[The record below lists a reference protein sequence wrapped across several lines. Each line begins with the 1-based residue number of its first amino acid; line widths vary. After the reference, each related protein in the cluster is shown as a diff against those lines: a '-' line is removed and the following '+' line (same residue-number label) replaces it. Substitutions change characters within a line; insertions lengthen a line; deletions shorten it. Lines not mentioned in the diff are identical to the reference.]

1 MYALV
6 YNNKAFKIQDKYTI
20 SNSNNEVKFSD
31 VTIDFTGKT
40 IEDIPF
46 KYQKMEIRR
55 SENEA
60 DILNGEIIFVG
71 YLDEIKLPDMK
82 MKDEYRTLELTLLS
96 PLKMA
101 TVRTVS
107 IIGTFKTEEAI
118 KRALQ
123 PLLDDGFIIKE
134 MDDFEGQ
141 ISLNFIMETVENC
154 MNNICSKKNIFW
166 FINEKREIFIRSI
179 DLMLTRPSV
188 LTIDENVNLREL
200 GLDEFEPEIENVD
213 YANIINIKNIR
224 LKYNSRTKEVW
235 EEDSDKPIVKYSS
248 YPVIKGS
255 KIIKKGDTIN
265 FDNPI
270 IVDESTLKETLQW
283 LLTNEDNFSGVS
295 EPFYAFY
302 FNVDYYN
309 HSIPSDFWDRDFD
322 VYIDNRDSTS
332 ETYMKYIVGKDVSFS
347 DDEGEEKII
356 VLQRDQTFKNLI
368 TGFKYNGEDELQIF
382 GIDSE
387 TALRKTNLRFTHQ
400 SEIEKLK
407 GIISDSGQIEKTVDF
422 NEKWTTWQELSEYAK
437 NLIIQNMNLINEVAL
452 HFTKNIDLKIGDI
465 IEVKMSNYYTEGFF
479 AVTEVEKIYKNDD
492 DIEMNVIIRN
502 SNFVSTYIDMFRPEE
517 KEEDESQINS
527 VVIGTY
533 INDNIQETHSII
545 EAGDNNENQK

>member
-107 IIGTFKTEEAI
+107 IIGTLKTEEAI

-154 MNNICSKKNIFW
+154 MNKICSKKNIFW

-179 DLMLTRPSV
+179 DLMLSREPV
-188 LTIDENVNLREL
+188 LTIDENSKLSEI

-224 LKYNSRTKEVW
+224 LIYQTSFAEIYNDNGDVIAY
-235 EEDSDKPIVKYSS
+235 DYGNHPIL
-248 YPVIKGS
+248 PAG
-255 KIIKKGDTIN
+255 KIINPGDAVE
-265 FDNPI
+265 FLNPV
-270 IVDESTLKETLQW
+270 IVDEKTLREYISEFYSNQGETFDEYNFYCLKINLDDTDPNYPIEDYPNWSIYISTFRNMGDLYNK
-283 LLTNEDNFSGVS
+283 
-295 EPFYAFY
+295 
-302 FNVDYYN
+302 FN
-309 HSIPSDFWDRDFD
+309 IPST
-322 VYIDNRDSTS
+322 VT
-332 ETYMKYIVGKDVSFS
+332 FS
-347 DDEGEEKII
+347 DDAEEGEI
-356 VLQRDQTFKNLI
+356 VLQRDQTLKNLI
-368 TGFKYNGEDELQIF
+368 TGFKYNGTKPYKIS
-382 GIDSE
+382 GIITD
-387 TALRKTNLRFTHQ
+387 TGLRKTNLRFMHTQ
-400 SEIEKLK
+400 EIEKLK
-407 GIISDSGQIEKTVDF
+407 GIISDSGQIEKTVDY
-422 NEKWTTWQELSEYAK
+422 NLKWTWWKDLAEYAK
-437 NLIIQNMNLINEVAL
+437 NLIVQNTNLINEISL
-452 HFTKNIDLKIGDI
+452 HFTQNVDLKIGDI
-465 IEVKMSNYYTEGFF
+465 IQIKMSNYYTEGFF
-479 AVTEVEKIYKNDD
+479 AVTEVEKTYKNDE
-492 DIEMNVIIRN
+492 DIEIDVTVKN

-517 KEEDESQINS
+517 KEESEEDISTLL
-527 VVIGTY
+527 IGVLSEEG
-533 INDNIQETHSII
+533 IQEKHSIV
-545 EAGDNNENQK
+545 ERDDNNGN

>member
-107 IIGTFKTEEAI
+107 IIGTLKTEEAI
-118 KRALQ
+118 KRVLQ

-134 MDDFEGQ
+134 MDSFEGQ

-154 MNNICSKKNIFW
+154 MNKICSKKNIFW

-179 DLMLTRPSV
+179 DLMLSREPV
-188 LTIDENVNLREL
+188 LTIDENSKLSEL

-224 LKYNSRTKEVW
+224 LKYDASRIENGLGAFIYDSEAIINSKV
-235 EEDSDKPIVKYSS
+235 
-248 YPVIKGS
+248 
-255 KIIKKGDTIN
+255 IKKGESVE
-265 FDNPI
+265 FLNPI
-270 IVDESTLKETLQW
+270 IVDEKTLKETFAFEIENERNYGMPLEYFAFRIMEKTSF
-283 LLTNEDNFSGVS
+283 LDYTNLSIYLDSDEMS
-295 EPFYAFY
+295 ENYGK
-302 FNVDYYN
+302 YY
-309 HSIPSDFWDRDFD
+309 I
-322 VYIDNRDSTS
+322 
-332 ETYMKYIVGKDVSFS
+332 GKDLSFS
-347 DDEGEEKII
+347 DDEGEEKTI
-356 VLQRDQTFKNLI
+356 VLQRDQMFNNLI
-368 TGFKYNGEDELQIF
+368 TGFKYNGEDTIEIY
-382 GIDSE
+382 GVSSH
-387 TALRKTNLRFTHQ
+387 TGLRKTNYKFAHSQ
-400 SEIEKLK
+400 EIEKLK
-407 GIISDSGQIEKTVDF
+407 DVISNSGQIEKTIDF
-422 NEKWTTWQELSEYAK
+422 NERWTTWYELAEYAK
-437 NLIIQNMNLINEVAL
+437 NLIVQNTNMINEIKL
-452 HFTKNIDLKIGDI
+452 HFTKKINLKIGDI
-465 IEVKMSNYYTEGFF
+465 INIKMKNYYTEGFF
-479 AVTEVEKIYKNDD
+479 AVTEIEETFKNDE
-492 DIEMNVIIRN
+492 DIEMDILIRN
-502 SNFVSTYIDMFRPEE
+502 ANFVGTYIDMFRPEE
-517 KEEDESQINS
+517 KEESETDIDTIL
-527 VVIGTY
+527 IGEY
-533 INDNIQETHSII
+533 SEEAIQETHVMKIS
-545 EAGDNNENQK
+545 EVDNES

>member
-82 MKDEYRTLELTLLS
+82 MKDEYRTLELILLS

-107 IIGTFKTEEAI
+107 IIGTLKTEEAI

-123 PLLDDGFIIKE
+123 PLLDDGFVIKE
-134 MDDFEGQ
+134 MDDCEGQ

-154 MNNICSKKNIFW
+154 MNKICSKKNIFW

-179 DLMLTRPSV
+179 DLMLSREPV
-188 LTIDENVNLREL
+188 LTIDENSKLSEI

-224 LKYNSRTKEVW
+224 LIYQTSFAEIYNDNGDVIAY
-235 EEDSDKPIVKYSS
+235 DYGNHPIL
-248 YPVIKGS
+248 PAG
-255 KIIKKGDTIN
+255 KIINPGDTVE
-265 FDNPI
+265 FLNPV
-270 IVDESTLKETLQW
+270 IVDEKTLREYISEFYSNQGETLDEYNFYC
-283 LLTNEDNFSGVS
+283 LKINLDDTDPNYPIEDYPDWAIYISTFRNMGDL
-295 EPFYAFY
+295 YNK
-302 FNVDYYN
+302 FNISSAV
-309 HSIPSDFWDRDFD
+309 
-322 VYIDNRDSTS
+322 T
-332 ETYMKYIVGKDVSFS
+332 FS
-347 DDEGEEKII
+347 DDEKEGEI

-368 TGFKYNGEDELQIF
+368 TGFKYNGTKPYKIS
-382 GIDSE
+382 GIITD
-387 TALRKTNLRFTHQ
+387 TGLRKTNLKFMHTQ
-400 SEIEKLK
+400 EIEKLK
-407 GIISDSGQIEKTVDF
+407 GIISDSGQIEKTVDY
-422 NEKWTTWQELSEYAK
+422 NLKWTWWNDLAEYAK
-437 NLIIQNMNLINEVAL
+437 NLIIQNTNLINEISL
-452 HFTKNIDLKIGDI
+452 HFTQNIDLKIGDI
-465 IEVKMSNYYTEGFF
+465 IQIKMPNYYTEGFF
-479 AVTEVEKIYKNDD
+479 AVTEIEKIYINDE
-492 DIEMNVIIRN
+492 DIEIDVIVKN

-517 KEEDESQINS
+517 KEESEEDISTLLVGVLSEE
-527 VVIGTY
+527 G
-533 INDNIQETHSII
+533 IQEKHSIV
-545 EAGDNNENQK
+545 ERNDNNEN

>member
-107 IIGTFKTEEAI
+107 IIGTLKTEEAI
-118 KRALQ
+118 KRVLQ

-134 MDDFEGQ
+134 MDSFEGQ

-154 MNNICSKKNIFW
+154 MNKICSKKNIFW

-179 DLMLTRPSV
+179 DLMLSREPV
-188 LTIDENVNLREL
+188 LTIDENANLREL

-224 LKYNSRTKEVW
+224 LIYQTSFAEIHNDNGEVIAY
-235 EEDSDKPIVKYSS
+235 DYGNHPIL
-248 YPVIKGS
+248 PAG
-255 KIIKKGDTIN
+255 KIINPGDTVE
-265 FDNPI
+265 FLNPV
-270 IVDESTLKETLQW
+270 IVDEKTLREYISEFYSNQGETFDEYNFYCLKINLDDTDPNYPIEDYPDWSIYISTFRNMGDLYNK
-283 LLTNEDNFSGVS
+283 
-295 EPFYAFY
+295 
-302 FNVDYYN
+302 FNISSAV
-309 HSIPSDFWDRDFD
+309 
-322 VYIDNRDSTS
+322 T
-332 ETYMKYIVGKDVSFS
+332 FS
-347 DDEGEEKII
+347 DDAEEGEI
-356 VLQRDQTFKNLI
+356 VLQRDQTLKNLI
-368 TGFKYNGEDELQIF
+368 TGFKYNGTKPYKIS
-382 GIDSE
+382 GIITD
-387 TALRKTNLRFTHQ
+387 TGLRKTNLRFMHTQ
-400 SEIEKLK
+400 EIEKLK
-407 GIISDSGQIEKTVDF
+407 GIISDSGQIEKTVDY
-422 NEKWTTWQELSEYAK
+422 NLKWTWWNDLAEYAK
-437 NLIIQNMNLINEVAL
+437 NLIVQNTNLINEISL

-465 IEVKMSNYYTEGFF
+465 IQIKMPNYYTEGFF
-479 AVTEVEKIYKNDD
+479 AVTEIEKIYKNDE
-492 DIEMNVIIRN
+492 DIEIDVIVKN
-502 SNFVSTYIDMFRPEE
+502 SNFISTYIDMFRPEE
-517 KEEDESQINS
+517 KEESEEDINS
-527 VVIGTY
+527 ILVGVLSEEG
-533 INDNIQETHSII
+533 IQEKHSIV
-545 EAGDNNENQK
+545 ERNDNNEN

>member
-107 IIGTFKTEEAI
+107 IIGTLKTEEAI

-154 MNNICSKKNIFW
+154 MNKICSKKNIFW

-179 DLMLTRPSV
+179 DLMLSREPV
-188 LTIDENVNLREL
+188 LTIDENNKLSEI

-224 LKYNSRTKEVW
+224 LKYDASRIENGLEAFIYDSEAIINSKV
-235 EEDSDKPIVKYSS
+235 
-248 YPVIKGS
+248 
-255 KIIKKGDTIN
+255 IKKGESVE
-265 FDNPI
+265 FLNPI
-270 IVDESTLKETLQW
+270 IVDEKTLKETFAFEIENERNYGMPLEYFAFRIMEKTSF
-283 LLTNEDNFSGVS
+283 LDYTNLSIYLDSDEMS
-295 EPFYAFY
+295 ENYGK
-302 FNVDYYN
+302 YY
-309 HSIPSDFWDRDFD
+309 I
-322 VYIDNRDSTS
+322 
-332 ETYMKYIVGKDVSFS
+332 GKDLSFS
-347 DDEGEEKII
+347 DDEGEEKTI
-356 VLQRDQTFKNLI
+356 VLQRDQMFNNLI
-368 TGFKYNGEDELQIF
+368 TGFKYNGEDTIEIY
-382 GIDSE
+382 GVSSH
-387 TALRKTNLRFTHQ
+387 TGLRKTNYKFAHSQ
-400 SEIEKLK
+400 EIEKLK
-407 GIISDSGQIEKTVDF
+407 DVISNSGQIEKTIDF
-422 NEKWTTWQELSEYAK
+422 NEKWTTWYELAEYAK
-437 NLIIQNMNLINEVAL
+437 NLIVQNTNMINEIKL
-452 HFTKNIDLKIGDI
+452 HFTKKINLKIGDI
-465 IEVKMSNYYTEGFF
+465 INIKMKNYYTEGFF
-479 AVTEVEKIYKNDD
+479 AVTEIEETFKNDK
-492 DIEMNVIIRN
+492 DIEMDILIRN
-502 SNFVSTYIDMFRPEE
+502 ANFVGTYIDMFRPEE
-517 KEEDESQINS
+517 KEESETDIDTIL
-527 VVIGTY
+527 IGEY
-533 INDNIQETHSII
+533 SEEAIQETHVMKIS
-545 EAGDNNENQK
+545 EVDNES

>member
-179 DLMLTRPSV
+179 DLMLSREPV
-188 LTIDENVNLREL
+188 LTIDENANLREL

-224 LKYNSRTKEVW
+224 LKYKS
-235 EEDSDKPIVKYSS
+235 EEYYLEDGVDFSGYPI
-248 YPVIKGS
+248 IKN
-255 KIIKKGDTIN
+255 KVIKKGDMIE

-270 IVDESTLKETLQW
+270 IIDEKTLKEAW
-283 LLTNEDNFSGVS
+283 NFEKENEGTSTFYLEFPAFKIVEKTSVLDNYNSMIYLDIDETS
-295 EPFYAFY
+295 KTYEKY
-302 FNVDYYN
+302 F
-309 HSIPSDFWDRDFD
+309 IGSD
-322 VYIDNRDSTS
+322 I
-332 ETYMKYIVGKDVSFS
+332 SFS

-356 VLQRDQTFKNLI
+356 VLQRDQMFNNLI
-368 TGFKYNGEDELQIF
+368 TGFKYNGTEDVEIY
-382 GIDSE
+382 GI
-387 TALRKTNLRFTHQ
+387 TTMTGLRKTNLRFIHNK
-400 SEIEKLK
+400 EIEKLK
-407 GIISDSGQIEKTVDF
+407 NIISETGQIEKTVDF
-422 NEKWTTWQELSEYAK
+422 NEKWTTWYELTEYAK
-437 NLIIQNMNLINEVAL
+437 NLIVQNTNLINEIKL
-452 HFTKNIDLKIGDI
+452 HFTKKIDFKIGDI
-465 IEVKMSNYYTEGFF
+465 INIKMKNYYTEGFF
-479 AVTEVEKIYKNDD
+479 AVTEIEETFKNDE
-492 DIEMNVIIRN
+492 DIETDILIKNA
-502 SNFVSTYIDMFRPEE
+502 NFVGTYIDMFRPEE
-517 KEEDESQINS
+517 KEESENKLDSII
-527 VVIGTY
+527 IGQFTEEG
-533 INDNIQETHSII
+533 IQETHTFME
-545 EAGDNNENQK
+545 EAKDSESQK

>member
-118 KRALQ
+118 KRVLQ

-154 MNNICSKKNIFW
+154 MNKICSKKNIFW

-179 DLMLTRPSV
+179 DLMLSREPV
-188 LTIDENVNLREL
+188 LTIDENNKLSEI

-224 LKYNSRTKEVW
+224 LIYQTSFAEIYNDNGDVIAY
-235 EEDSDKPIVKYSS
+235 DYGNHPIL
-248 YPVIKGS
+248 PAG
-255 KIIKKGDTIN
+255 KIINPGDTVE
-265 FDNPI
+265 FLNPV
-270 IVDESTLKETLQW
+270 IVDEKTLREYISEFYSNQGETFDEYNFYCLKINLDDTDPNYPIEDYPDWSIYISTFRNMGDLYNK
-283 LLTNEDNFSGVS
+283 
-295 EPFYAFY
+295 
-302 FNVDYYN
+302 FNISSAV
-309 HSIPSDFWDRDFD
+309 
-322 VYIDNRDSTS
+322 T
-332 ETYMKYIVGKDVSFS
+332 FS
-347 DDEGEEKII
+347 DDAEEGEI
-356 VLQRDQTFKNLI
+356 VLQRDQTLKNLI
-368 TGFKYNGEDELQIF
+368 TGFKYNGTKPYKIS
-382 GIDSE
+382 GIITD
-387 TALRKTNLRFTHQ
+387 TGLRKTNLKFMHTQ
-400 SEIEKLK
+400 EIEKLK
-407 GIISDSGQIEKTVDF
+407 GIISDSGQIEKTVDY
-422 NEKWTTWQELSEYAK
+422 NLKWTWWNDLAEYAK
-437 NLIIQNMNLINEVAL
+437 NLIIQNNNLINEISL

-465 IEVKMSNYYTEGFF
+465 IQIKMSNYYTEGFF
-479 AVTEVEKIYKNDD
+479 AVTEVEKTYKNDE
-492 DIEMNVIIRN
+492 DIEIDVIVKN

-517 KEEDESQINS
+517 KEESEEDISTLL
-527 VVIGTY
+527 IGVLSEEG
-533 INDNIQETHSII
+533 IQEKHSIV
-545 EAGDNNENQK
+545 ERDDNNGN

>member
-283 LLTNEDNFSGVS
+283 LLTNENNFSGVS

-302 FNVDYYN
+302 FNVDYN

-387 TALRKTNLRFTHQ
+387 TALRKTNLRFIHQ

-533 INDNIQETHSII
+533 INDNIQETHSIV

>member
-107 IIGTFKTEEAI
+107 IIGTLKTEEAI
-118 KRALQ
+118 KRVLQ

-179 DLMLTRPSV
+179 DLMLSREPV
-188 LTIDENVNLREL
+188 LTIDENANLREL

-224 LKYNSRTKEVW
+224 LIYQTSFAEIHNDNGEVIAY
-235 EEDSDKPIVKYSS
+235 DYGNHPIL
-248 YPVIKGS
+248 PAG
-255 KIIKKGDTIN
+255 KIINPGDTVE
-265 FDNPI
+265 FLNPV
-270 IVDESTLKETLQW
+270 IVDEKTLREYISEFYSNQGETLDEYNFYC
-283 LLTNEDNFSGVS
+283 LKINLDDTDPNYPIEDYPDWSIYISTFRNMGDL
-295 EPFYAFY
+295 YNK
-302 FNVDYYN
+302 FNISSAV
-309 HSIPSDFWDRDFD
+309 
-322 VYIDNRDSTS
+322 T
-332 ETYMKYIVGKDVSFS
+332 FS
-347 DDEGEEKII
+347 DDAEEGEI
-356 VLQRDQTFKNLI
+356 VLQRDQTLKNLI
-368 TGFKYNGEDELQIF
+368 TGFKYNGTKPYKISGIITDTGGFKYSSVTAETFEFTAEL
-382 GIDSE
+382 
-387 TALRKTNLRFTHQ
+387 LRKGVNVSDIYKKVLETRTKGNFELLRRSINRLELIEDGKIAFTYITKKDEEEVNAEPGDHEGIVENGRSIEGVKVSIFIRQ
-400 SEIEKLK
+400 KDEENAYKVSMRSNGNINVSDICYRFGGGGHPNAAGALIQGTIEEVKEKLIK
-407 GIISDSGQIEKTVDF
+407 
-422 NEKWTTWQELSEYAK
+422 
-437 NLIIQNMNLINEVAL
+437 
-452 HFTKNIDLKIGDI
+452 
-465 IEVKMSNYYTEGFF
+465 EVK
-479 AVTEVEKIYKNDD
+479 K
-492 DIEMNVIIRN
+492 
-502 SNFVSTYIDMFRPEE
+502 
-517 KEEDESQINS
+517 
-527 VVIGTY
+527 VV
-533 INDNIQETHSII
+533 
-545 EAGDNNENQK
+545 

>member
-154 MNNICSKKNIFW
+154 MNKICSKKNIFW
-166 FINEKREIFIRSI
+166 FINEKREIFIKSI
-179 DLMLTRPSV
+179 DLMLSREPV
-188 LTIDENVNLREL
+188 LTIDENSKLSEI

-224 LKYNSRTKEVW
+224 LIYQTSFAEIYNDNGDVIAY
-235 EEDSDKPIVKYSS
+235 DYGNHPIL
-248 YPVIKGS
+248 PAG
-255 KIIKKGDTIN
+255 KIINPGDTVE
-265 FDNPI
+265 FLNPI
-270 IVDESTLKETLQW
+270 IVDEKTLREYISEFYSNQGNTFDEYNFYCLKINLDDTDPDYPIEDYPNWDIYISTFRNMGDLYNK
-283 LLTNEDNFSGVS
+283 
-295 EPFYAFY
+295 
-302 FNVDYYN
+302 FN
-309 HSIPSDFWDRDFD
+309 IPST
-322 VYIDNRDSTS
+322 VT
-332 ETYMKYIVGKDVSFS
+332 FS
-347 DDEGEEKII
+347 DDAEEEEI
-356 VLQRDQTFKNLI
+356 VLQRDQTLKNLI
-368 TGFKYNGEDELQIF
+368 TGFKYNGTKPYKIS
-382 GIDSE
+382 GIITD
-387 TALRKTNLRFTHQ
+387 TGLRKTNLKFMHTQ
-400 SEIEKLK
+400 EIEKLK
-407 GIISDSGQIEKTVDF
+407 GIISDSGQIEKTVDY
-422 NEKWTTWQELSEYAK
+422 NLKWTWWKDLAEYAK
-437 NLIIQNMNLINEVAL
+437 NLIIQNTNLINEISL
-452 HFTKNIDLKIGDI
+452 HFTQNIDLKIGDI
-465 IEVKMSNYYTEGFF
+465 IQIKMPNYYTEGFF
-479 AVTEVEKIYKNDD
+479 AVTEVEKTYKNDE
-492 DIEMNVIIRN
+492 DIEIDVIVKN

-517 KEEDESQINS
+517 KEESEEDISTLL
-527 VVIGTY
+527 IGVLSEEG
-533 INDNIQETHSII
+533 IQEKHSIV
-545 EAGDNNENQK
+545 ERDDNNGN